1 MSNLGN
7 KETMSENIAYYLK
20 KSGMDRHKL
29 AEKLGVSY
37 SAVSEWLRKASYPR
51 IDKIEKMAIIFH
63 VEKSDLVEERV
74 PNAERVVK
82 AKRIPILSSIA
93 CGSPSLIDKEGATE
107 YVTEPVKYLPS
118 GEYFYLR
125 AKGESMMPTIP
136 NGSLV
141 LIRRQPAVEN
151 NEIAAVVM
159 MDTNEATLKRVKK
172 VGDKVLLLPDNPKF
186 TPIVLDGSS
195 SARIVGKAV
204 RITVEL

>member
-7 KETMSENIAYYLK
+7 KETMSENIAYYLE

-29 AEKLGVSY
+29 AEELGVSY

-51 IDKIEKMAIIFH
+51 IDKIEKMANIFH

-93 CGSPSLIDKEGATE
+93 CGSPSLIEEGVTE
-107 YVTEPVKYLPS
+107 YVTEPVNYLPS